1 MNLKEKIDILTLLFS
16 KPNDF
21 IKERIKDKT
30 MGEMLETAFPTISF
44 DEFFN
49 EEFIKETLDK
59 IEKDYTYLFIGASSP
74 LASPYESS
82 YYRKESRLMDKPAR
96 DHIKLMIKWG
106 LELEE
111 DFNDLPDHIV
121 SKLSIISVLLE
132 HKENVEEVELKREI
146 DKDIENITKDLTW
159 IEKFV
164 EKIEKNEEGKFYSKI
179 GKALINTLGEI

>member
-1 MNLKEKIDILTLLFS
+1 
-16 KPNDF
+16 
-21 IKERIKDKT
+21 
-30 MGEMLETAFPTISF
+30 
-44 DEFFN
+44 
-49 EEFIKETLDK
+49 
-59 IEKDYTYLFIGASSP
+59 
-74 LASPYESS
+74 
-82 YYRKESRLMDKPAR
+82 MDKPAR
-96 DHIKLMIKWG
+96 DQIKLMIKWG